1 MKFQIERIALFS
13 DAVFAI
19 AITLMIIEVKAPHL
33 PHDVPL
39 NDAISAVLELVPSFV
54 GIILSFY
61 LIGVFW
67 LRHHQLLRYMS
78 SYNTKMLHLNL
89 TFLLTIIFIP
99 FSTAFVFENLASNSP
114 VPMILY
120 NINYIVATLTAYR
133 LFVYVLNPANNLRA
147 EDANEDVA
155 ALKKEMLFP
164 ILVYVLVIILAMITP
179 SFAGLGY
186 GAFALERF
194 FVKKK
199 VGPI

>member
-39 NDAISAVLELVPSFV
+39 NDAIAAVLELVPSFV

-147 EDANEDVA
+147 EDVNEDVA